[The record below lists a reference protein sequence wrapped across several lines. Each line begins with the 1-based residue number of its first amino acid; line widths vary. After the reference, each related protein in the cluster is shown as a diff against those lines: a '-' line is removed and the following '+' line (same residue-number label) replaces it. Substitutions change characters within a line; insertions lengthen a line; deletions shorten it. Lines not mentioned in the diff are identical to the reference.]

1 LGQRGNVIVVGG
13 SGAIGS
19 AVVGRYLERG
29 VDVVVIDKEPPAGDA
44 SPVARLHHVQSDV
57 TRDDQ
62 IAAAY
67 ASAQALMLPI
77 HHLVSLAG
85 GAYPVEFGK
94 LVDTSVEIIRR
105 SIELNLTSHLLL
117 TRAFL
122 PLLGYG
128 GATEG
133 HRSDRSITLISSIN
147 AVRDYG
153 LPAYSAA
160 KAGLMGF
167 VRAMAGELGADG
179 IRINVVAPG
188 TVSTP
193 DDSGQPKDRD
203 ALRRGTVLGRLAE
216 PSDIADAIV
225 AISHDMRAV
234 TGQCLIVDCGQTVA
248 SPPWRADPGT
258 TQTG

>member
-1 LGQRGNVIVVGG
+1 LGQRGSVIVVGG
-13 SGAIGS
+13 SGGIGS
-19 AVVGRYLERG
+19 AVVGCYLDRG
-29 VDVVVIDKEPPAGDA
+29 VEVVVIDKEPAMGNASSAAG
-44 SPVARLHHVQSDV
+44 LHYVQADV

-67 ASAQALMLPI
+67 ASARALTLPI

-94 LVDTSVEIIRR
+94 LVDTSSEIIRR

-128 GATEG
+128 EETKA
-133 HRSDRSITLISSIN
+133 RADRSITLISSIN

-167 VRAMAGELGADG
+167 VRAMATELGADG
-179 IRINVVAPG
+179 IRINVIAPG
-188 TVSTP
+188 TVATP
-193 DDSGQPKDRD
+193 EDSEQPKDRD

-234 TGQCLIVDCGQTVA
+234 TGQCLIVDSGQTVA
-248 SPPWRADPGT
+248 SPPWRVEPGPAET
-258 TQTG
+258 E